1 MALKKK
7 TGLGRGLDA
16 IYTDSEYVENNGV
29 STVNISEIEPN
40 KKQPRKEF
48 SGIEELAQSIKNV
61 GLISPIVVR
70 RNGVGYTIIAGE
82 RRWRAAKEA
91 ELTEVP
97 VVIVDVDDRKS
108 AEMTL
113 VENIQ
118 RKDLNPIE
126 LANGYKDMIDAF
138 DLTQEELAKMTGKDR
153 SSISNVLRLLDLPQD
168 IQDMI
173 SKGSLTQ
180 GHAKAVMGLKDKTR
194 MKEVCTEIIERD
206 MSVRETEDFVNKQNN
221 PVVKKENT
229 VQNVRELPY
238 IRNLERKMSANLGRT
253 VKITSNGTKSSVTI
267 GYTDNEDLETIIRLL
282 CGNDFADT
290 I

>member
-138 DLTQEELAKMTGKDR
+138 DLTQEELAEMTGKDR